1 MASLP
6 SRDEQLPSVHHQ
18 DSQNTKAAKHFFAKA
33 LAVPHISTPRVITV
47 DKNAAYPKAFKE
59 LKAVRIMPDSCE
71 LRQSTYLNNLI
82 EQDHRAHQ
90 TTGQARDGLLFV
102 RDCVAHRCRGYEV
115 MSMRRSGQIRG
126 VEKRDSMK
134 QVSFIAS
141 LFGVALSRG
150 TGT

>member
-59 LKAVRIMPDSCE
+59 LKAVRIIVLATCAMSRTMRLPT
-71 LRQSTYLNNLI
+71 QS
-82 EQDHRAHQ
+82 
-90 TTGQARDGLLFV
+90 AR
-102 RDCVAHRCRGYEV
+102 
-115 MSMRRSGQIRG
+115 I
-126 VEKRDSMK
+126 
-134 QVSFIAS
+134 
-141 LFGVALSRG
+141 
-150 TGT
+150 